1 MCLLIQWLIQY
12 IIKQRWAGCQGRAG
26 SQLEWCVRLRE
37 LCLEFCHTI
46 RRWNLI
52 WCVLWTRVSPG
63 LLVPVCPLC
72 SLSLSLSLPPFIYS
86 WRVEPNPI
94 WVRAREPISGALG
107 HSRGQN
113 SWSLLEKNSP
123 KRSLASQY
131 CDCTF
136 LSSCTVSLHCSRTP
150 PPYQLLLCLPHQGLE
165 GQRALFDGDFFPMR
179 ILSM

>member
-12 IIKQRWAGCQGRAG
+12 IIKQHWAGCQGRAG

-86 WRVEPNPI
+86 WRVEPSPI

-107 HSRGQN
+107 HSRAKIHDPFWKRISQKDPWLH
-113 SWSLLEKNSP
+113 SIVTAPSSVPVQWAFTAPAPHRPISFSSVSP
-123 KRSLASQY
+123 TRDWRGK
-131 CDCTF
+131 
-136 LSSCTVSLHCSRTP
+136 
-150 PPYQLLLCLPHQGLE
+150 
-165 GQRALFDGDFFPMR
+165 ALFDGDFFPMR